1 MPKHIRHG
9 FLVGIVFVAALTA
22 GCLFGAGPIT
32 SLELVVD
39 KSSLLAGETAIVT
52 AVGKTEKGKVVTFQ
66 PQWEIVSG
74 NGSLE
79 PDGSQAVFYASNWD
93 HKGTVKLQVTY
104 GKLQAE
110 TEIETLGL
118 LGEIEDPFPKPES
131 AFDLMPERTE
141 PQIISTNDLAFFSN
155 VVALKSKRDGHIF
168 TGRAR
173 FVWDGKIMIADSPAP
188 DSWVNALHYTEIP
201 EIPKLSHRVH
211 FERIGIEVLDRGTNY
226 SRSVAHRTGTTK
238 EHATELMWS
247 VTSETTASARWG
259 WGDIQT
265 KLTAEIKSTTKQ
277 SVRIEEETTVTKSWS
292 FQHPN
297 DHDVY
302 LYTSWNRVDTFYLS
316 DSKGVPLE
324 ESEIFQ
330 GWGFSSNPVEIRGSG
345 VVQRTWGFDYE

>member
-1 MPKHIRHG
+1 MARHIRQK
-9 FLVGIVFVAALTA
+9 FLVVIVFLAVLTS

-32 SLELVVD
+32 SLELIVD

-66 PQWEIVSG
+66 PQREIVSG

-79 PDGSQAVFYASNWD
+79 PNGSQAVFYASDWD

-104 GKLQAE
+104 GKLQADL
-110 TEIETLGL
+110 EIETLGL
-118 LGEIEDPFPKPES
+118 LGEMQDPFPKPES
-131 AFDLMPERTE
+131 AFELMPDRTE
-141 PQIISTNDLAFFSN
+141 TQIISTNDLSFFSN
-155 VVALKSKRDGHIF
+155 SVPLKSTA
-168 TGRAR
+168 TGRIFNVWAR
-173 FVWDGKIMIADSPAP
+173 FAWDGQVMIADSPAP
-188 DSWVNALHYTEIP
+188 NSWVNSLHYSEIP

-211 FERIGIEVLDRGTNY
+211 FERIDIEVLDRGTNY

-265 KLTAEIKSTTKQ
+265 KLTAEIKSVTKQ

-316 DSKGVPLE
+316 DSNGVPLE
-324 ESEIFQ
+324 ESEIFK
-330 GWGFSSNPVEIRGSG
+330 GWGFSSNPIEIRGSG